1 MRKKRSIWRRI
12 TLLLHP
18 EPETYQTRRARGGE
32 PGSTPG
38 APIYEATDGRRSGGS
53 PHIGG

>member
-1 MRKKRSIWRRI
+1 MRKKRAIWRRI

-53 PHIGG
+53 PHIG